1 MLLALLLSAQTPQ
14 VTSCTSPAHRAF
26 DFWIGD
32 WDVLDVGSTQRTA
45 HVIVE
50 PILDGCVLHEIYE
63 DAKGLRGESFTSYDP
78 SRGGVWQQTW
88 VTNRGQLVIIHGSQ
102 RDRQFVFSG
111 SVATATGE
119 DLVRATWAPVGDA
132 VRETADTS
140 SDGGRTWQRWFDLMF
155 QKRGREMTMT
165 NTASDVETLRALN
178 ADYIQS
184 VQRGDVQRFRE
195 ILADDFSASLG
206 DGTLVDKR
214 SFLEVTARPVTITN
228 LEAHDVEIRVLG
240 DVAVIHAKT
249 RFTTAD
255 GRAATGRY
263 TDVWTRRAGRWVAIA
278 AHVTRN

>member
-1 MLLALLLSAQTPQ
+1 MLLALLLSAQTLQ

-32 WDVLDVGSTQRTA
+32 WDVLDAGSMQRSA

-50 PILDGCVLHEIYE
+50 SILDGCVLHERYE

-78 SRGGVWQQTW
+78 SRGDWQQTW
-88 VTNRGQLVIIHGSQ
+88 VTNRGQLLIIRGNQ
-102 RDRQFVFSG
+102 RGRDFVFSG
-111 SVATATGE
+111 AVATAVGE
-119 DLVRATWAPVGDA
+119 DLVRATWAPAGDA

-140 SDGGRTWQRWFDLMF
+140 SDGGRTWRRWFDLIF
-155 QKRGREMTMT
+155 QKRDREATMT
-165 NTASDVETLRALN
+165 NTTGDVDTLRALN
-178 ADYIQS
+178 ADYIRS

-206 DGTLVDKR
+206 DGTLVDKP
-214 SFLEVTARPVTITN
+214 SFLEATARPVTITN
-228 LEAHDVEIRVLG
+228 LEAHDVQVRVLG
-240 DVAVIHAKT
+240 DIAVIHAKT

-263 TDVWTRRAGRWVAIA
+263 TDIWARRDGRWLAIA